1 MSALEVIVLTKQ
13 LERRDDRIAKLEK
26 VIYSAAKVYSA
37 EEEDDNALPNTEQLW
52 RELGEALQSI
62 DLDFDLEL
70 FCANRE

>member
-1 MSALEVIVLTKQ
+1 MSALEVIGLTQQ

-37 EEEDDNALPNTEQLW
+37 EEDDNALPNTEQLW

-70 FCANRE
+70 FCDNRE